1 MARLEVIVQ
10 AESDAFGGEFGESQ
24 DSQAI
29 LNAFQAEFGA
39 GTVRTLDAV
48 SCAPP
53 DNPLAG
59 SLFNSQ
65 RFRAAGRGL
74 RIADIADVSIT
85 LQRSGKLVP
94 DEAAGSRLP
103 PTPLP
108 PVDRD
113 GTDGSPAASRKQAPR
128 IKHHAADSGPR
139 LEHFLAPNAA
149 LDHQRTHRGA
159 STDDGPR
166 RLLASLGYRPSLK
179 GHSPGRGAKM
189 DVSQQTPTQL
199 NEGRDYTILYGF
211 PSSSADETEAVTQP
225 MTNDEPHTLH
235 PDETGAVNFSINH
248 DPARPSS
255 QVSEDG
261 GFENTRGDW
270 RQPDASL
277 GTLHAAAD
285 TPHRAQELA
294 PETPALPKNPFG
306 DRSNGAVPLGAT
318 QLFGQTQMLS
328 SAAKHASPTS
338 SRPSPNLLNS
348 ISTNIVETSP
358 LKNRANVSSPTEVRT
373 SSPTRLHEIPAT
385 VPRGRSMPADAEET
399 PRPHQFLKDDLIP
412 ESPADQTPR
421 PSVGPKPLAHYV
433 PMKQSQERKMS
444 NGSHLSASE
453 GLMDDFEDD
462 AVQRL
467 DRRKRAER
475 KRQLAAEEMGRVSFV
490 RSQTGLSDEQVVNK
504 RRRLHQP
511 VEANGNTEDD
521 VRRGRPPLLVQDSAE
536 PPSVEST
543 KATPGD
549 AGEEEAH
556 PSQESTQD
564 VHSELEAA
572 VIDEEMIPA
581 TSPIRSFAAVN
592 QADAPAS
599 EPELPPLMEKEPQ
612 QAQNGTES
620 SSLPQVRRP
629 RQRTYGKARGTRKTT
644 MRLPLTDTEE
654 PALPAAE
661 AKSDK
666 DMQSLA
672 AINPDDDDNTRSSAS
687 PHPPSTDSPS
697 EQGANAK
704 PQISRRSRILRSSL
718 ISSSSLTNLSGTP
731 APSSSTTPT
740 KGDYDATAHGGR
752 SVGQPSPD
760 GAPRAKRVCT
770 HSSDRSESP
779 QSMLRARPS
788 RRSLRNEDDSA
799 ERVDR
804 TPSTITLD
812 KSACSKWSRCSRT
825 SLGPTTRTRRLF
837 EGMVFALTFSE
848 NQTQRTKLEARIM
861 QAGGTILHE
870 GFQELFEPLD
880 VMQSPQPVP
889 AQSTTS
895 LTLTRAYADCGFA
908 ALIADGHSRKA
919 KYMQALALG
928 LPCLAP
934 QWATCCLKR
943 GELVDWS
950 PYLLCAGASAVLG
963 NAVRSRVLA
972 PYAAA
977 EARLAETLDRR
988 DKLLAG
994 EKLLMVV
1001 GQQQQQHHRRNREAK
1016 QQYLFLALALG
1027 PAVVAR
1033 VSTAQQAAEATR
1045 EAKKRGAPFG
1055 WIYADEALPGV
1066 LALEGTMGHATD
1078 RSKSKSRS
1086 KNRTGVNRTGRG
1098 KAAAAAAP
1106 AGVLTDERVIQSLI
1120 LGRMMGSD
1128 EPD

>member
-1 MARLEVIVQ
+1 MTAKAILQSPAESAEYVLRCRGMARLEVIVQ
-10 AESDAFGGEFGESQ
+10 AEGDVFGGEFGESQ

-39 GTVRTLDAV
+39 GT
-48 SCAPP
+48 
-53 DNPLAG
+53 
-59 SLFNSQ
+59 
-65 RFRAAGRGL
+65 
-74 RIADIADVSIT
+74 
-85 LQRSGKLVP
+85 RSGKLVP
-94 DEAAGSRLP
+94 DEAARSRLP
-103 PTPLP
+103 PTRLP

-128 IKHHAADSGPR
+128 NEHSAADSGPR
-139 LEHFLAPNAA
+139 LGHILAPNAA
-149 LDHQRTHRGA
+149 LNHQRTYRGA

-179 GHSPGRGAKM
+179 GHPPGRGAKM

-199 NEGRDYTILYGF
+199 NEGRDYTTLYGL

-261 GFENTRGDW
+261 GFENTRGNW

-277 GTLHAAAD
+277 VPLHAAAD

-306 DRSNGAVPLGAT
+306 NGSNGAVPLGGT
-318 QLFGQTQMLS
+318 QLFGQTQTLS

-358 LKNRANVSSPTEVRT
+358 LKNRANVSSPTEIRT

-385 VPRGRSMPADAEET
+385 VPRGRSMPVDAEET

-444 NGSHLSASE
+444 DGSHLSASE

-490 RSQTGLSDEQVVNK
+490 RSQTGVSDEQVVNK

-536 PPSVEST
+536 PPSVQST

-549 AGEEEAH
+549 AAEEEAH

-599 EPELPPLMEKEPQ
+599 EPELPPLMDKESQ

-620 SSLPQVRRP
+620 SSLPRVRRP

-666 DMQSLA
+666 DTQSLA
-672 AINPDDDDNTRSSAS
+672 AINPDDNTRSSAS

-731 APSSSTTPT
+731 APSSNTTPT

-760 GAPRAKRVCT
+760 GVPRAKRVCT

-804 TPSTITLD
+804 TPSIITLD

-972 PYAAA
+972 PYPAA
-977 EARLAETLDRR
+977 EARLAETLHRR

-994 EKLLMVV
+994 EKLLMIVEQQQ
-1001 GQQQQQHHRRNREAK
+1001 QQQQQHHRRNREAK

-1055 WIYADEALPGV
+1055 WIYADETLPGV

-1098 KAAAAAAP
+1098 KAAAAAP